1 MTKIWKWV
9 LILCAGMLTL
19 ALVLIGVGYMTGG
32 GIGRLMSTTDIADM
46 TKFFSREQL
55 QFYVTEIF
63 NIVNGIFG

>member
-1 MTKIWKWV
+1 MRPMTKIWKWV
-9 LILCAGMLTL
+9 LILSAGMLTL

-32 GIGRLMSTTDIADM
+32 GIGRLLSTTDIADM

-63 NIVNGIFG
+63 IFFG